1 MSRQRQPLRRT
12 PPRSRRLAALL
23 LATGTGAGLS
33 LGALVARADPGDPP
47 GTIRTVAGTTR
58 NYSQQGFSGDGGPAK
73 DAQVYNPRAVAFGR
87 SGDVFIADALNHRI
101 RRIDS
106 NGIISTIAGNPPPG
120 NGAPAGGFSGD
131 GGPATQAQLNQPHG
145 VAVDSHGNVYVADSL
160 NNRIRRIN
168 FSNGVIQ
175 TIAGS
180 DEKHGQPDGPA
191 ATAILKFPKSLFMT
205 PDDVLYVCNTGGN
218 EIIKMDVKVQP
229 LTITRVA
236 GNSQSKSYGGDGG
249 FATDAQLHHPEGMWV
264 MPDRTVYIS
273 DSENNLVRKVGPD
286 GKISTIAGDT
296 AAAER
301 NASSQ
306 GAVPGSSDGDGG
318 PAIHAH
324 LNVPRGIAAD
334 AAGNI
339 YVAEEKGERIR
350 RIDPSGIITTIAG
363 TGQTKAQG
371 HNPRIPG
378 DPGPAPALEAQFDT
392 IHELN
397 IDHNGDL
404 WVADSKN
411 NRVRVISDPGHAPA
425 GNPGSAPPPQQE
437 SPPPPPQSAPPPQQ
451 QSPPPPQQQSGPP
464 PPQQQSGPPPQQQSS
479 PPPEQQQSPPPQE
492 QQSSPPPQQQSAQQQ
507 GSPPQQQS
515 GQQRSGPPSKQQ
527 SGQQQ
532 SGPSRRS
539 GQSSAT
545 TTTTLGK
552 SKSGHSGKHK

>member
-12 PPRSRRLAALL
+12 PFRSRRLAALL
-23 LATGTGAGLS
+23 LATGTGAGLT

-73 DAQVYNPRAVAFGR
+73 DAQVYNPRAVAFSR
-87 SGDVFIADALNHRI
+87 TGDVFIADALNHRI
-101 RRIDS
+101 RRIDP
-106 NGIISTIAGNPPPG
+106 NGIITTIAGNPQTSSS
-120 NGAPAGGFSGD
+120 GAPIGAFGGD
-131 GGPATQAQLNQPHG
+131 GGPASQAQLNQPHG
-145 VAVDSHGNVYVADSL
+145 VAVDSHGNVYVGDSL

-191 ATAILKFPKSLFMT
+191 ATAVLKFPKSLFMT

-218 EIIKMDVKVQP
+218 EIIKMDLKVQP
-229 LTITRVA
+229 LTIVRVA

-249 FATDAQLHHPEGMWV
+249 FATDAQLHHPEGVWV
-264 MPDRTVYIS
+264 MPDHTVYIT
-273 DSENNLVRKVGPD
+273 DSENNLVRRVGPD
-286 GKISTIAGDT
+286 SKISTIAGDT

-324 LNVPRGIAAD
+324 LNGPRGIAAD
-334 AAGNI
+334 SAGNI
-339 YVAEEKGERIR
+339 YVAEEAGERIR
-350 RIDPSGIITTIAG
+350 RIDPSGVITTIAG

-411 NRVRVISDPGHAPA
+411 NRVRVVSDPGHAPA
-425 GNPGSAPPPQQE
+425 GTPGSA
-437 SPPPPPQSAPPPQQ
+437 
-451 QSPPPPQQQSGPP
+451 
-464 PPQQQSGPPPQQQSS
+464 PPPQQQSS
-479 PPPEQQQSPPPQE
+479 PPPQQQSPPPQQSSPPPQE
-492 QQSSPPPQQQSAQQQ
+492 QSPPPPQQQSPPPSEQPSSPPPSDQQSPPPQQQS
-507 GSPPQQQS
+507 
-515 GQQRSGPPSKQQ
+515 GQQQ

-532 SGPSRRS
+532 SGPPPQRQSGQQQSGQQQSGPPPQRQSGQQQKRS
-539 GQSSAT
+539 GPSST
-545 TTTTLGK
+545 TTTTVGK
-552 SKSGHSGKHK
+552 SKSGQKGSSGKHR

>member
-1 MSRQRQPLRRT
+1 RFRPIPGDAIRRAWMSRQRQPVRRT
-12 PPRSRRLAALL
+12 SPRTRRLAALL

-87 SGDVFIADALNHRI
+87 QGDVFIADALNHRV

-120 NGAPAGGFSGD
+120 NGPPAGGFTGD

-191 ATAILKFPKSLFMT
+191 ATAVLKFPKSLFMT

-218 EIIKMDVKVQP
+218 EIIKMDLKVQP

-249 FATDAQLHHPEGMWV
+249 FATDAQLHHPEGVWV

-273 DSENNLVRKVGPD
+273 DSENNLVRRVGPD
-286 GKISTIAGDT
+286 GKITTIAGDT

-306 GAVPGSSDGDGG
+306 GEVPGTSDGDGG

-324 LNVPRGIAAD
+324 INGPRGIAAD
-334 AAGNI
+334 SGGNI
-339 YVAEEKGERIR
+339 YVPRRKG
-350 RIDPSGIITTIAG
+350 S
-363 TGQTKAQG
+363 
-371 HNPRIPG
+371 
-378 DPGPAPALEAQFDT
+378 
-392 IHELN
+392 
-397 IDHNGDL
+397 
-404 WVADSKN
+404 
-411 NRVRVISDPGHAPA
+411 
-425 GNPGSAPPPQQE
+425 GSAA
-437 SPPPPPQSAPPPQQ
+437 STRR
-451 QSPPPPQQQSGPP
+451 
-464 PPQQQSGPPPQQQSS
+464 
-479 PPPEQQQSPPPQE
+479 
-492 QQSSPPPQQQSAQQQ
+492 
-507 GSPPQQQS
+507 GS
-515 GQQRSGPPSKQQ
+515 
-527 SGQQQ
+527 
-532 SGPSRRS
+532 SRRS
-539 GQSSAT
+539 PAPGRPRPRAT
-545 TTTTLGK
+545 TPASPATPGPPRPSRPSSTRST
-552 SKSGHSGKHK
+552 S

>member
-12 PPRSRRLAALL
+12 PFRSRRLAALL
-23 LATGTGAGLS
+23 LATGTGAGLT

-73 DAQVYNPRAVAFGR
+73 DAQVYNPRAVAFSR
-87 SGDVFIADALNHRI
+87 TGDVFIADALNHRI
-101 RRIDS
+101 RRIDP
-106 NGIISTIAGNPPPG
+106 NGIITTIAGNPQTSSS
-120 NGAPAGGFSGD
+120 GAPIGAFGGD
-131 GGPATQAQLNQPHG
+131 GGPASQAQLNQPHG
-145 VAVDSHGNVYVADSL
+145 VAVDSHGNVYVGDSL

-191 ATAILKFPKSLFMT
+191 ATAVLKFPKSLFMT

-218 EIIKMDVKVQP
+218 EIIKMDLKVQP
-229 LTITRVA
+229 LTIVRVA

-249 FATDAQLHHPEGMWV
+249 FATDAQLHHPEGVWV
-264 MPDRTVYIS
+264 MPDHTVYIT
-273 DSENNLVRKVGPD
+273 DSENNLVRRVGPD
-286 GKISTIAGDT
+286 SKISTIAGDT

-324 LNVPRGIAAD
+324 LNGPRGIAAD
-334 AAGNI
+334 SAGNI
-339 YVAEEKGERIR
+339 YVAEEAGERIR
-350 RIDPSGIITTIAG
+350 RIDPSGVITTIAG

-411 NRVRVISDPGHAPA
+411 NRVRVVSDPGHAPA
-425 GNPGSAPPPQQE
+425 GTPGSA
-437 SPPPPPQSAPPPQQ
+437 
-451 QSPPPPQQQSGPP
+451 
-464 PPQQQSGPPPQQQSS
+464 PPPQQQSS
-479 PPPEQQQSPPPQE
+479 PPPQQQSPPPQQSSPPPQE
-492 QQSSPPPQQQSAQQQ
+492 QSPPPSEQPSSPPPSDQQSPPPQQQS
-507 GSPPQQQS
+507 
-515 GQQRSGPPSKQQ
+515 GQQQ

-532 SGPSRRS
+532 SGPPPQRQSGQQQSSQQQSGPPPQRQSGQQQKRS
-539 GQSSAT
+539 GPSST
-545 TTTTLGK
+545 TTTTVGK
-552 SKSGHSGKHK
+552 SKSGQKGSSGKHR